1 LQKQLLLAGNPN
13 LNLPDLDNLTRRCCP
28 IHVRY
33 IPGKRLNDYPCIG
46 LEAPAFSVR
55 AFSKLAHLIEPAGEV
70 LPLACD
76 EGAFVGFRPSIFS
89 DALHEGESEIEWI
102 DQVQGIARQINKFA
116 FYPARVRDLVIFRLP
131 MDLFGVYVTDSF
143 ATCVHNE
150 GLQGFVLKEVWE
162 G

>member
-1 LQKQLLLAGNPN
+1 
-13 LNLPDLDNLTRRCCP
+13 
-28 IHVRY
+28 
-33 IPGKRLNDYPCIG
+33 
-46 LEAPAFSVR
+46 
-55 AFSKLAHLIEPAGEV
+55 
-70 LPLACD
+70 
-76 EGAFVGFRPSIFS
+76 
-89 DALHEGESEIEWI
+89 LHEGESEIEWI